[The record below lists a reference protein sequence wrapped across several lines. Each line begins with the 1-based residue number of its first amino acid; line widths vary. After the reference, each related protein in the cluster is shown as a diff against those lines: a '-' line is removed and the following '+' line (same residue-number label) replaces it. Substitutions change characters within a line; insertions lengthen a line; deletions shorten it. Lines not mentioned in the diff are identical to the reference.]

1 MKLIVKPHKIE
12 IEKTPVNEK
21 EIDVTKVEFE
31 FADEIT
37 NEYVKEAYFTLNSST
52 YKKIIVNNECNIP
65 YEVLTQQGQVEIGVV
80 AYLVEDEEEIKRYN
94 PSPVYIATWKGS
106 LKDNA
111 DNSEPITPSEMEQY
125 EQALQ
130 DGLETVN
137 NKIELIN
144 DALIEVENQDIDAE
158 KVNTTT
164 TVTITKK
171 DGTQQTVTILD
182 GEKGETG
189 ASGKDGK
196 DGRDGANGRDGYI
209 QYDSYNKLNADYVDD
224 SESTNK
230 FTSATEK
237 MVWNNKQDTLVSGI
251 NIKTINDQ
259 SILGEGNITIEGG
272 GGSGTSNYNDLT
284 NKPSIN
290 NITLTGNKSLND
302 LSIQRVIDS
311 SHKLSS
317 DLVDDT
323 NKTNKF
329 VTASEK
335 TTWSGKQD
343 ALVSGTNIKTIN
355 NESIL
360 GSGNISISG
369 GGTATDVQ
377 INGTSI
383 VSNNTANILTNTAY
397 NSSSNKIATMSDIPD
412 ITGKQDKIPVETSS
426 QTTITI
432 DPNKYYSFGEAAS
445 LNITLATPS
454 DNTIYNEYMFEFD
467 SGSTATTLTLPNTVE
482 WVQTPTIEASKT
494 YQVSIVNN
502 IGIIVGV

>member
-1 MKLIVKPHKIE
+1 MKLIVNAHTVE
-12 IEKTPVNEK
+12 IKKTPVNEK
-21 EIDVTKVEFE
+21 EIDITKCVFE
-31 FADEIT
+31 FAEEIT
-37 NEYVKEAYFTLNSST
+37 SEYVKEAYFTYKGET
-52 YKKIIVNNECNIP
+52 YKQIIVNNECAIP
-65 YEVLTQQGQVEIGVV
+65 YEVLQEKGTVEIGVV
-80 AYLVEDEEEIKRYN
+80 AYLVQNEEEIKRYN
-94 PSPVYIATWKGS
+94 PSPAYFDTWLGS
-106 LKDNA
+106 LKNNA
-111 DNSEPITPSEMEQY
+111 ENSEPITPSEMEQY
-125 EQALQ
+125 EQTLQ

-137 NKIELIN
+137 NKIELID
-144 DALIEVENQDIDAE
+144 DALIEVENLDIDAE

-224 SESTNK
+224 SESANK
-230 FTSATEK
+230 FTTAIEK
-237 MVWNNKQDTLVSGI
+237 TTWSNKQDTLVSGT
-251 NIKTINDQ
+251 NIKTINNQ

-272 GGSGTSNYNDLT
+272 GGTGTTDYSNLS

-290 NITLTGNKSLND
+290 NITLNGNKTLSD

-329 VTASEK
+329 VTSAEK
-335 TTWSGKQD
+335 TTW
-343 ALVSGTNIKTIN
+343 N
-355 NESIL
+355 NKSNF
-360 GSGNISISG
+360 SGNYNDLTNKPTIPSQVTETTVSNWG
-369 GGTATDVQ
+369 FTKNAGTITGVTM
-377 INGTSI
+377 NGSSKGTSGVI
-383 VSNNTANILTNTAY
+383 DLGTVITSHQ
-397 NSSSNKIATMSDIPD
+397 DIS
-412 ITGKQDKIPVETSS
+412 GKQDKIVIETPT
-426 QTTITI
+426 QTTISI
-432 DPNKYYSFGEAAS
+432 EPNKYYSFGEVAS

-467 SGSTATTLTLPNTVE
+467 SGTTPTSLTLPNTVE
-482 WVQTPTIEASKT
+482 WVETPTIEASKT

-502 IGIIVGV
+502 IALIVGV